1 MENLKVLILKNDA
14 ILVTEIQEVGGAD
27 LGEPDCKL
35 INPCILKEGIKQMP
49 ESQYLEPWPSV
60 TNQREL
66 KIHSDSIFT
75 IVDPKPDLIE
85 LYLKAIK

>member
-1 MENLKVLILKNDA
+1 MQNLKVLILKNDA
-14 ILVTEIQEVGGAD
+14 VIVSEIHEVAGAD

-35 INPCILKEGIKQMP
+35 VNPCILKQELGKQYM
-49 ESQYLEPWPSV
+49 EQWPPFTV
-60 TNQREL
+60 QREI

-85 LYLKAIK
+85 LYLKAIQ